1 MDFELSEDQK
11 MLVDTA
17 QTFVRKESPVQ
28 RARKLRDDPTGWD
41 RAVWK
46 RMGDMGW
53 LSLPFPEDVGGF
65 GGTFV
70 EVALLLEVLGTTLV
84 PEPFVPS
91 VVLAGR
97 AIDRAGGSEQRQRLL
112 APMIAGDTS
121 LAFGYLERQSRF
133 HPHVVATRAERSADG
148 YLLHGEKIWVDNG
161 HAADH
166 LVVTARTSGAVDA
179 RDGISLFVLPKD
191 APGLRVQP
199 VKTMDGRRAAMLH
212 FDGAR
217 GELLGA
223 EGGALPVVE
232 EVLDHGVAAACAEA
246 TGLIRTALWMT
257 VEYLRV
263 REQFGVKIGT
273 FQALQH
279 RAVDMFIESELAKS
293 VSILAALKV
302 GAPAEERAYH
312 VSQAKVGAIVSG
324 RFVVQQ
330 ATQLHGGIGVTD
342 EHDIGLYFKRMRV
355 LEALYGDEDFH
366 LQRFT
371 SSARFLDA

>member
-17 QTFVRKESPVQ
+17 QTFVRKESPVE
-28 RARKLRDDPTGWD
+28 RARKLRDDATGWD
-41 RAVWK
+41 RKVWK
-46 RMGDMGW
+46 QMGDMGW

-65 GGTFV
+65 GGSFV
-70 EVALLLEVLGTTLV
+70 EVALVLEVLGTTLV

-97 AIDRAGGSEQRQRLL
+97 AIDRAGTAEQRARLL
-112 APMIAGDTS
+112 GPMIAGDTS
-121 LAFGYLERQSRF
+121 LAFGYTERESRF
-133 HPHVVATRAERSADG
+133 HAHVVATRAEKSGDG
-148 YLLHGEKIWVDNG
+148 YLLRGEKIWVDNG

-179 RDGISLFVLPKD
+179 REGISLFVLPKD

-199 VKTMDGRRAAMLH
+199 VKTMDGRRAAILH
-212 FDGAR
+212 LEGAR
-217 GELLGA
+217 AELLGA
-223 EGGALPVVE
+223 EGAALPIVE

-246 TGLIRTALWMT
+246 AGLIRTALWMT

-293 VSILAALKV
+293 VSILAALKL
-302 GAPAEERAYH
+302 AEPPEERAYH
-312 VSQAKVGAIVSG
+312 LSQAKVGAVVSG

-366 LQRFT
+366 LARFT
-371 SSARFLDA
+371 SSPRFLEG